1 MRKLV
6 GSVSLLVLLAGC
18 AGPFIQ
24 TARVEPV
31 QPAGTWQIDAG
42 PTAAIDA
49 RWWQGFGDPVLAALV
64 ERALANNDD
73 IGIAVARVRQARAQE
88 KIVHGQLL
96 PSIDAGLGAAT
107 SRSVSAF
114 ATPLVQTAAEPQIQ
128 VSYEIDLFGRVA
140 NQASAAHHSY
150 LASQAARD
158 ATRLAVAAAAASGYI
173 ALLGLDARL
182 AVAKQT
188 LAVRD
193 ESLRLARSRSGA
205 GYSPM
210 LEQRQA
216 EAERAATAQIVAQIE
231 LAVSRQ
237 ENALSVLAGDVP
249 SAIARGKGL
258 ASLAEPPIPSGLPSE
273 LLRRRPDI
281 AEAELQLAAAD
292 DSLAAARK
300 RFLPQIQLTGAAG
313 AAFSTLLANPISLFS
328 IGGSIL
334 APLFEGGRLKAEAEG
349 AGAQRDAA
357 AFIYRRTVLNA
368 FREVDDGLA
377 GAVRLDEQERL
388 VETQRDALSAALR
401 LAVNRYRAGYAT
413 YLEQLDA
420 QRGLL
425 STELTLA
432 QVHADLLLNRV
443 ALFQAMGGGWR
454 TEQQTS

>member
-1 MRKLV
+1 MTKLA
-6 GSVSLLVLLAGC
+6 GSVFLLMLLAGC
-18 AGPFIQ
+18 AGPAIQ
-24 TARVEPV
+24 TVWVEPV
-31 QPAGTWQIDAG
+31 QSTGPWRIDAG
-42 PTAAIDA
+42 PTAAVDLH
-49 RWWQGFGDPVLAALV
+49 WWQAFGDPSLTAFV

-88 KIVHGQLL
+88 KSVRGQFL
-96 PSIDAGLGAAT
+96 PSIDAGLGAAN

-114 ATPLVQTAAEPQIQ
+114 GTPLEQTAAEPQIQ
-128 VSYEIDLFGRVA
+128 VSYEIDLFGRIA
-140 NQASAAHHSY
+140 DQASAAHHVY

-188 LAVRD
+188 LEVRD
-193 ESLRLARSRSGA
+193 EALRIARSRSGA

-231 LAVSRQ
+231 LAISRQ
-237 ENALSVLAGDVP
+237 ENALSVLVGDVP
-249 SAIARGKGL
+249 SAIARAKAL

-281 AEAELQLAAAD
+281 AEAELQLAATD

-300 RFLPQIQLTGAAG
+300 RFLPQVQLTGTLG
-313 AAFSTLLANPISLFS
+313 AAFSTLLTNPISLFS
-328 IGGSIL
+328 TGGSIL
-334 APLFEGGRLKAEAEG
+334 APLFEGGRLKAQAEG

-357 AFIYRRTVLNA
+357 AFIYRRAVLNA

-377 GAVRLDEQERL
+377 EAVRLDEQERL
-388 VETQRDALSAALR
+388 VEAQRDALSAGLL
-401 LAVNRYRAGYAT
+401 LATNRYRAGYAS

-425 STELTLA
+425 SAELTLV
-432 QVHADLLLNRV
+432 QIHADLLLNRV
-443 ALFQAMGGGWR
+443 TLFQAMGGGWR
-454 TEQQTS
+454 SEQQA